1 MQQLLGYIECISHIS
16 QIIVLSPWKSMMK
29 LKLRM
34 STDKPGKGC
43 RTKDW
48 MQVEGM
54 ACLIEPVGQDRA
66 RCNKDKEWSMPKQCF
81 QGYTFG

>member
-1 MQQLLGYIECISHIS
+1 
-16 QIIVLSPWKSMMK
+16 MK

-34 STDKPGKGC
+34 STDDPGKRY

-54 ACLIEPVGQDRA
+54 ACVIEPVCQGRA
-66 RCNKDKEWSMPKQCF
+66 RFNKDQKWSVLEQNF
-81 QGYTFG
+81 LGYTFG

>member
-1 MQQLLGYIECISHIS
+1 
-16 QIIVLSPWKSMMK
+16 MK

-34 STDKPGKGC
+34 STDDPGKRY

-54 ACLIEPVGQDRA
+54 ACVIEPVCQGRA
-66 RCNKDKEWSMPKQCF
+66 RFNKD
-81 QGYTFG
+81 